1 MRRMR
6 RRDFTAGLGAALWPL
21 AAGAQQRDRLKRLG
35 VLLAFD
41 QATTRGYLS
50 EFRKKLEELGWI
62 DGRNLRIDVRWA
74 DGSADRARLLAKEL
88 VDLQADVILAETTTT
103 TSALQ
108 QATRTIP
115 IVFVTVADPI
125 GAGFVAG
132 LPRPGG
138 NITGF
143 ISQEA
148 GMAGKWLELLKEIAP
163 DVKHVGLLFNPDT
176 ADYVRSYYLPVFEL
190 GARTL
195 QVALKMAPVHSDA
208 EIKTTIELLGREP
221 SSGLIVA
228 PDPFTL
234 VHRASIISAT
244 SQSKMP
250 AIYRDAVNVKD
261 GGLLSY
267 GPDLGDTFR
276 QAAPYIDRIL
286 RGAKPSDLPVQLPI
300 SFEMALNN
308 KTATAL
314 GLSVPPSILV
324 RAIQV
329 IE

>member
-1 MRRMR
+1 MR
-6 RRDFTAGLGAALWPL
+6 RRDFIAGLGAAAWPR
-21 AAGAQQRDRLKRLG
+21 AARAQQRDRLKRLG

-50 EFRKKLEELGWI
+50 EFRKKLEELGWV
-62 DGRNLRIDVRWA
+62 DGRNLHMDVRWA

-103 TSALQ
+103 TAALQ
-108 QATRTIP
+108 QETRTIP

-163 DVKHVGLLFNPDT
+163 DIKHVGLLFNPDT
-176 ADYVRSYYLPVFEL
+176 ADYVRSYYLPVFES

-195 QVALKMAPVHSDA
+195 QVALKMAPVHGDA
-208 EIKTTIELLGREP
+208 EIKTTIESLGREP

-244 SQSKMP
+244 SQSKVP

-300 SFEMALNN
+300 NFEMALNN

-314 GLSVPPSILV
+314 GLTVPPSILV
-324 RAIQV
+324 RATEV
-329 IE
+329 VE